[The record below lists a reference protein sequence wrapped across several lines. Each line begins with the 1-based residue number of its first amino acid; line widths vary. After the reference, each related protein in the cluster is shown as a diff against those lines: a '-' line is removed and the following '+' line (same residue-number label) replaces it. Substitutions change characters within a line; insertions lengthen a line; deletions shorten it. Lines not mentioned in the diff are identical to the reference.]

1 MKIASVREFRD
12 QASRMFCSK
21 EPILITRRGRLAGVF
36 LPSLSEVLPLEI
48 KRELFTQLSAEIARE
63 LRLQKVTEE
72 DVLEDFETWRKSR
85 CRASR
90 R

>member
-36 LPSLSEVLPLEI
+36 LPSLSENLPLEL
-48 KRELFTQLSAEIARE
+48 KRELFAQLSAEIARD
-63 LRLQKVTEE
+63 LKRQKVTEE
-72 DVLEDFETWRKSR
+72 DVMDDFKTWRKGNS
-85 CRASR
+85 RASGR
-90 R
+90 